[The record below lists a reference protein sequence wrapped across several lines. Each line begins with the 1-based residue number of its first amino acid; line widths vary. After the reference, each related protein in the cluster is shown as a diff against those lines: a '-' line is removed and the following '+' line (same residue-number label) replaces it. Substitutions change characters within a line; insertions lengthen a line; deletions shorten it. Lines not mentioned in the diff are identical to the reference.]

1 MRDQDKSKGQLLDE
15 LTALRQQIT
24 DLESEEMER
33 QRAAR
38 ALRESEAKYRLL
50 VEQSLQGILIVHA
63 SPLRVSF
70 ANQACSGIFG
80 LVPEKLT
87 SLSPKEIQEMIHP
100 EDRPILLQRLGNL
113 LDGAPPYGGR
123 TVRFIRQDGTVR
135 WTELHGRRI
144 EFEGEPAVQVT
155 VVDITERRAAEKE
168 LGRLRDLHGEIV
180 RSMAEGIVMQD
191 EDGNFSFVNPAA
203 AALLGYTAE
212 ELAGQHWTAIIPP
225 DQRPVVE
232 AADKRRLRGATDRYE
247 LELLRADGQR
257 IPVLVSGSP
266 RFDGDR
272 FVGSL
277 AVFTDMSEQ
286 ARARRLLQA
295 MNHAAL
301 AMAEALTPDGIF
313 TVVARELEAIGFS
326 VAVLLPNEE
335 QTELFPRHLSYAP
348 RALAVAERLIGFKV
362 KDLGIPIKSVST
374 YDTVYWGR
382 QAVFTDNVTEIIHD
396 MIPPPI
402 RKAVGQIVKTLAVSR
417 SIDAPL
423 AVGDTRLGLL
433 SVQSPNLTQA
443 DTPAITAFAHQM
455 AAAWHRAQL
464 LEQAQQEIAE
474 RKRIEAALR
483 ESEGRY
489 RTLFEDSPISLWE
502 QDFSAAKQRVD
513 ALRQQGVSDFRAYFE
528 AHPELVTEIMAL
540 VKVTAVNKASL
551 KLYGAKEQAELV
563 AGLGQLVPEGTYDF
577 EGLVRL
583 AEGRTEHEWE
593 GVNYTLSGER
603 IDIKGHSSVV
613 TGYEQSRAKVI
624 VSIEDITARKRAEEE
639 REQLLAQI
647 QEQAQRVQQIL
658 ATVPE
663 GVLLLDPDGRVMMT
677 NPQGSEDL
685 ASIGDARLGER
696 LTTLGDRSLT
706 ELLSAPPAGLWHEV
720 SAQERSFQVIAR
732 PVSEAGQT
740 DPVPG
745 GWVLVIRDVTQQRE
759 VEEQVQQQERL
770 AAVGQLA
777 AGIAHDFNN
786 IMATIVLY
794 AQMTARDQTLSERVR
809 ERMNTVNAQAH
820 HASKLIQQI
829 LDFSRRAVLE
839 RRPLDLVP
847 LLKEQVKLLE
857 RTLPENIEI
866 TSTIGPGDCTVT
878 ADPTRIQ
885 QALTNLALNARDAM
899 PEGGGLHFEMAR
911 TRIEEGQA
919 PLPEME
925 PGDWV
930 QVTVSDTG
938 TGIDPDVLPHI
949 FEPFY
954 TTKEV
959 GQGSGLGLAQVHGI
973 VGAHEGRINVE
984 TQVGFGTT
992 FTIYLPAL
1000 PAAPATRPTLGGT
1013 DLPAG
1018 KGETILV
1025 VEDGPSTR
1033 KAMVDSLGLLGYR
1046 ALEAANGQEALGVIE
1061 EHGEE
1066 IIVILSNVV
1075 MPRMGGIALMDK
1087 LKEMGLDVGLVLV
1100 TGHPLEHQMED
1111 LRAQGVIDWLPKPP
1125 SLEQLANV
1133 IDRALGNA
1141 KRQAATR

>member
-15 LTALRQQIT
+15 LIALRQRIA
-24 DLESEEMER
+24 DLESDEAE
-33 QRAAR
+33 R

-50 VEQSLQGILIVHA
+50 VEQSLQGILIMRA

-80 LVPEKLT
+80 LIPERLT
-87 SLSPKEIQEMIHP
+87 SLSSSEIQEMIHP
-100 EDRPILLQRLGNL
+100 EDRGILLQRLGDL
-113 LDGAPPYGGR
+113 MGGAPPVGGR
-123 TVRFIRQDGTVR
+123 TVRFTRQDETIR

-144 EFEGEPAVQVT
+144 EFEGEPAVQVAI
-155 VVDITERRAAEKE
+155 VDITERRAAEE
-168 LGRLRDLHGEIV
+168 EIRRLRDFNAEIV
-180 RSMAEGIVMQD
+180 QTMAEGIVMQD
-191 EDGNFSFVNPAA
+191 ADGSFTFVNPAA

-212 ELAGQHWTAIIPP
+212 ELMDQHWTAIIPP
-225 DQRPVVE
+225 DQRTVVE
-232 AADKRRLRGATDRYE
+232 AADERRARGATDRYE
-247 LELLRADGQR
+247 LELVRADGQR

-272 FVGSL
+272 FAGSL
-277 AVFTDMSEQ
+277 AVFTDISEH

-301 AMAEALTPDGIF
+301 AMAEALTPDEIF
-313 TVVARELEAIGFS
+313 SAVDRALEAIGFS

-348 RALAVAERLIGFKV
+348 RALAALERLTGLKV
-362 KDLGIPIKSVST
+362 EDFGIPIKSVSV
-374 YDTVYWGR
+374 YNTVFWDR
-382 QAVFTDNVTEIIHD
+382 QTVFTDNVADVIHD
-396 MIPPPI
+396 MIPPPLCKAI
-402 RKAVGQIVKTLAVSR
+402 RQIVKTLGVSR

-423 AVGDTRLGLL
+423 AVGDKRLGLL
-433 SVQSPNLTQA
+433 SVQSPDLTQE
-443 DTPAITAFAHQM
+443 DMPAITAFAHQM
-455 AAAWHRAQL
+455 AAAWRRAQL
-464 LEQAQQEIAE
+464 FEQAQQEITE
-474 RKRIEAALR
+474 RKRIETALR

-513 ALRQQGVSDFRAYFE
+513 ALRQQGVSDVRAYFE
-528 AHPELVTEIMAL
+528 AHPELVAEIMAL
-540 VKVTAVNKASL
+540 VEVTAVNKASL
-551 KLYGAKEQAELV
+551 RLYGAKDEADLM
-563 AGLGQLVPEGTYDF
+563 AGLGQIVPKETYDS
-577 EGLVRL
+577 EGLLAL
-583 AEGRTEHEWE
+583 AEGRTEREWE

-603 IDIKGHSSVV
+603 VDIKGYASVAP
-613 TGYEQSRAKVI
+613 GYEESHAKVI
-624 VSIEDITARKRAEEE
+624 VSIEDITARKRAQEE

-663 GVLLLDPDGRVMMT
+663 GVLLLDPNGRVAMT

-685 ASIGDARLGER
+685 DKIGDARVGER

-720 SAQERSFQVIAR
+720 TAQKQNFQVIAR
-732 PVSEAGQT
+732 PVSEASEIG
-740 DPVPG
+740 PVPG

-759 VEEQVQQQERL
+759 VEERVQQQERL

-794 AQMTARDQTLSERVR
+794 AQMTARDLTLSKRVR
-809 ERMNTVNAQAH
+809 ERMNTVSAQAH
-820 HASKLIQQI
+820 HASRLIQQI

-839 RRPLDLVP
+839 RKPLDLAP

-866 TSTIGPGDCTVT
+866 TSTIGAGDCTVT

-885 QALTNLALNARDAM
+885 QAITNLALNARDAM

-911 TRIEEGQA
+911 TRIEEGRA

-930 QVTVSDTG
+930 QLAVSDTG
-938 TGIDPDVLPHI
+938 TGIQPDDLPHI

-959 GQGSGLGLAQVHGI
+959 GQGNGLGLAQVHGI

-984 TQVGFGTT
+984 TQVGVGTT

-1000 PAAPATRPTLGGT
+1000 AAAPAMRRPVGGA
-1013 DLPAG
+1013 DLPTG

-1025 VEDGPSTR
+1025 VEDSLSTR

-1046 ALEAANGQEALGVIE
+1046 ALEAANGQEALDMIAQ
-1061 EHGEE
+1061 HGPD
-1066 IIVILSNVV
+1066 VALILSDVV
-1075 MPRMGGIALMDK
+1075 MPRMGGIALVDS
-1087 LKEMGLDVGLVLV
+1087 LRETGLDVGVVLL
-1100 TGHPLEHQMED
+1100 TGHPLQHEPEG
-1111 LRAQGVIDWLPKPP
+1111 LRAQGVVDWLPKPP
-1125 SLEQLANV
+1125 GLEQLAEV
-1133 IDRALGNA
+1133 VARALARDRPAPSTG
-1141 KRQAATR
+1141 